1 MIDFALQKKLH
12 TADGEMQLQM
22 NVQIDS
28 GKFVSLYGSSGAGK
42 TSVLRMLAGFM
53 KPDNGYITMNDMP
66 WFNAQQRLNVEP
78 QQRKTGFVFQDYAL
92 FPNMNV
98 RENIAFA
105 LGRRETSTIVNE
117 LLELT
122 GLSMLAQ
129 RKIQALSGGQK
140 QRVAL
145 ARAIAKRPLL
155 LLLDEPL
162 SAIDNAMRTQLQTT
176 LLEVHKRFNLTTILV
191 SHDIDEII
199 KLSDAVIHL
208 EQGVVQQ
215 NTSPAA
221 FFMNGKNN
229 AAALTGNIVLIDNN
243 GTAAFTVVLLNN
255 RMIKINIT
263 EHDVNFSIGEQVEI
277 VYKNAVPV
285 IRKL

>member
-12 TADGEMQLQM
+12 TATGEMKLRVNM
-22 NVQIDS
+22 QIEG

-53 KPDNGYITMNDMP
+53 KPDNGYITVNNAP
-66 WFNAQQRLNVEP
+66 WFDTGKKINVDP
-78 QQRKTGFVFQDYAL
+78 QQRKIGFVFQDYAL

-98 RENIAFA
+98 RENIAFS
-105 LGRRETSTIVNE
+105 LGKREPANIVDE
-117 LLELT
+117 LLDLT

-129 RKIQALSGGQK
+129 RKIQTLSGGQK

-145 ARAIAKRPLL
+145 ARAIAKKPLL

-162 SAIDNAMRTQLQTT
+162 SAIDNTLRAQLQST
-176 LLEVHKRFNLTTILV
+176 LLDVHKRFGLTTILV
-191 SHDIDEII
+191 SHDMEEII

-208 EQGVVQQ
+208 EHGAVQQ

-229 AAALTGNIVLIDNN
+229 KPAITGNIVSIENDDA
-243 GTAAFTVVLLNN
+243 TTFMVVLLNN
-255 RMIKINIT
+255 RMMKINTT
-263 EHDVNFSIGEQVEI
+263 EHDVNFVVGEQVEI
-277 VYKNAVPV
+277 FYNNMIPAL
-285 IRKL
+285 RKI